1 MSRDAL
7 YMSIGFAVACAQMR
21 AELMATQSWLE
32 DEVAE
37 LRKEL
42 AAAHAE
48 LRRLHAIDCAAK
60 MQRDPEATLN

>member
-1 MSRDAL
+1 
-7 YMSIGFAVACAQMR
+7 MSIGFAIACAQMR

-42 AAAHAE
+42 AAARAE
-48 LRRLHAIDCAAK
+48 LHRPRAIDTK
-60 MQRDPEATLN
+60 RDPDATLN